1 MFSCWNDYSPD
12 DLKGIQCY
20 ICKRLGHICCVD
32 YVSTSPGVISC
43 YKCGQLGHTGLAC
56 TKVRGEA
63 NGMVSSSSCYKCG
76 EEGHFARECTSSA
89 RASKRSRE
97 LSTPTL
103 RFHREERDYSEFKS
117 LPKDLGKVRKKKTK
131 RNEEQGN
138 TTPRKSKRRGGQIME
153 YPGDISTPQ
162 KSKHRGGWIT
172 EDPGDFSHRK
182 AKKNSWRSPA
192 TPSNKGH
199 TISTLTAGGHI
210 SSSRASKK
218 SSNFHSGTS
227 MSQGS
232 PMAFQHRFSASRFD
246 NSGGAG
252 MQRSYNWW

>member
-1 MFSCWNDYSPD
+1 MDF
-12 DLKGIQCY
+12 LQ
-20 ICKRLGHICCVD
+20 
-32 YVSTSPGVISC
+32 
-43 YKCGQLGHTGLAC
+43 
-56 TKVRGEA
+56 
-63 NGMVSSSSCYKCG
+63 
-76 EEGHFARECTSSA
+76 
-89 RASKRSRE
+89 ASKRSRE

-138 TTPRKSKRRGGQIME
+138 TTPQKSKRRGGRTME
-153 YPGDISTPQ
+153 DPGDISTPQ

-218 SSNFHSGTS
+218 SSKFHSGTP

-246 NSGGAG
+246 NSGGDG